1 MAKINLL
8 PWREAYRKEK
18 KEQFLAIIGGVV
30 ILSGLIAYLWV
41 VSVESSIENQE
52 ARNHLL
58 ETEIA
63 VLDKQVKEIADL
75 KKVRDDLLA
84 RIKIIQDLQGTRPLI
99 VRYFDDFARSIPDGV
114 FVNIVARVGNVI
126 SIEGVAESYNR
137 VATFMRNLEASDW
150 FAGPNL
156 TSVIAIPAEG
166 EQAQSFKMT
175 VNTSSPNDSTV
186 TTAEKSV
193 ENKNIKPST
202 AKESGG
208 K

>member
-30 ILSGLIAYLWV
+30 LVSGLLAYLWIA
-41 VSVESSIENQE
+41 SVESSIENQQ

-63 VLDKQVKEIADL
+63 NLDKQVKEIADL
-75 KKVRDDLLA
+75 KKIRDDLLA

-99 VRYFDDFARSIPDGV
+99 VRYFDNFVRSIPDGV
-114 FVNIVARVGNVI
+114 YITMLSSQGNVV
-126 SIEGVAESYNR
+126 SVEGVAESYNR
-137 VATFMRNLEASDW
+137 VATLMRNLDSSDW
-150 FAGPNL
+150 FTKSAL
-156 TSVIAIPAEG
+156 TSVVAIPREG
-166 EQAQSFKMT
+166 EQAQSFKLT
-175 VNTSSPNDSTV
+175 VNT
-186 TTAEKSV
+186 TAPDLTAVPDATDKGV
-193 ENKNIKPST
+193 AAPVT
-202 AKESGG
+202 AKKAGG

>member
-18 KEQFLAIIGGVV
+18 KEQFLVVLGGFFVFSA
-30 ILSGLIAYLWV
+30 LCAYLWIA
-41 VSVESSIENQE
+41 SVESSIENQM

-63 VLDKQVKEIADL
+63 VLEKQVQEINDL

-84 RIKIIQDLQGTRPLI
+84 RIKIIQDLEGTRPLI

-114 FVNIVARVGNVI
+114 FVTSVAREADLV

-137 VATFMRNLEASDW
+137 VASFMRNLEASDW
-150 FAGPNL
+150 FAAPSL
-156 TSVIAIPAEG
+156 TSVTAAPSEG
-166 EQAQSFKMT
+166 EQANSFKMT
-175 VNTSSPNDSTV
+175 VHTSVPGDVAPET
-186 TTAEKSV
+186 EK
-193 ENKNIKPST
+193 P
-202 AKESGG
+202 GG
-208 K
+208 KSPKDKKDKKAGGK

>member
-30 ILSGLIAYLWV
+30 LLSGFVAYLWI
-41 VSVESSIENQE
+41 VSVESSIENQQ

-58 ETEIA
+58 ETEITNF
-63 VLDKQVKEIADL
+63 DKQVKEIADL

-99 VRYFDDFARSIPDGV
+99 VRYFDNFVRSIPDGV
-114 FVNIVARVGNVI
+114 HINMLSGQGNIL
-126 SIEGVAESYNR
+126 SLEGIAESYNR
-137 VATFMRNLEASDW
+137 VATLMRNLDSSDW

-156 TSVIAIPAEG
+156 TSVVAVPSEG
-166 EQAQSFKMT
+166 EQAQAFKMT
-175 VNTSSPNDSTV
+175 VSTV
-186 TTAEKSV
+186 EPDVTVAPDTKGGAA
-193 ENKNIKPST
+193 PAT
-202 AKESGG
+202 AKNAGG

>member
-30 ILSGLIAYLWV
+30 LLSGLMAYVWV
-41 VSVESSIENQE
+41 VSVESSIESQQ

-63 VLDKQVKEIADL
+63 NFDKQVKEIADL

-99 VRYFDDFARSIPDGV
+99 VRYFDNFVRSIPDGV
-114 FVNIVARVGNVI
+114 HINMLSSQGNVL
-126 SIEGVAESYNR
+126 SLEGIAESYNR
-137 VATFMRNLEASDW
+137 VSALMRNLDSSDW
-150 FAGPNL
+150 FASSNL
-156 TSVIAIPAEG
+156 SSVVAVPSEG
-166 EQAQSFKMT
+166 EQAQAFKLT
-175 VNTSSPNDSTV
+175 VSTV
-186 TTAEKSV
+186 EPDAAVAPDANAKGGAV
-193 ENKNIKPST
+193 PAT
-202 AKESGG
+202 AKNAGG

>member
-18 KEQFLAIIGGVV
+18 KEQFLAVVGGVV
-30 ILSGLIAYLWV
+30 LLSGLIAYLWV
-41 VSVESSIENQE
+41 VSVESSIENQQ

-63 VLDKQVKEIADL
+63 SLEKQVKEIADL

-114 FVNIVARVGNVI
+114 FVTMVARQGGVV
-126 SIEGVAESYNR
+126 SVEGVAESYNR
-137 VATFMRNLEASDW
+137 VATFMRNLDASDW
-150 FAGPNL
+150 FAGANL
-156 TSVIAIPAEG
+156 TSVVASPSEG
-166 EQAQSFKMT
+166 DQAQSFKMT
-175 VNTSSPNDSTV
+175 VNTSAPTDGSSAQKNEST
-186 TTAEKSV
+186 
-193 ENKNIKPST
+193 KPST
-202 AKESGG
+202 VKKAGG

>member
-18 KEQFLAIIGGVV
+18 KDQFVVITVGVV
-30 ILSGLIAYLWV
+30 LLAALMAYLWV
-41 VSVESSIENQE
+41 VSVESSIENQQ

-63 VLDKQVKEIADL
+63 NLDKQVKEIAEL
-75 KKVRDDLLA
+75 KKIRDDLLA

-114 FVNIVARVGNVI
+114 FVTVLNRNDGTLTL
-126 SIEGVAESYNR
+126 EGIAESYNR

-156 TSVIAIPAEG
+156 TSVVAVPAEG

-175 VNTSSPNDSTV
+175 VNTSAPDAVLTPGSEE
-186 TTAEKSV
+186 EKQKNSSV
-193 ENKNIKPST
+193 VK
-202 AKESGG
+202 KEGG
-208 K
+208 Q

>member
-30 ILSGLIAYLWV
+30 VLSGLIAYLWIM
-41 VSVESSIENQE
+41 SVESSIENQQ

-63 VLDKQVKEIADL
+63 TLEKQVKEIADL

-99 VRYFDDFARSIPDGV
+99 VRYFDDFARSVPDGV
-114 FVNIVARVGNVI
+114 FVTTVSKQGTKV

-137 VATFMRNLEASDW
+137 VATFMRNLDSSDW
-150 FAGPNL
+150 FAGASL
-156 TSVIAIPAEG
+156 SSVVAAPSQG
-166 EQAQSFKMT
+166 EQAQSFKIT
-175 VNTSSPNDSTV
+175 VNTSVPDELDTSKTKKD
-186 TTAEKSV
+186 EK
-193 ENKNIKPST
+193 NKPSS
-202 AKESGG
+202 AKKAGG

>member
-30 ILSGLIAYLWV
+30 LLSGLLAYLWI
-41 VSVESSIENQE
+41 VSVESSIENQQ

-63 VLDKQVKEIADL
+63 NFDKQVKEIADL

-99 VRYFDDFARSIPDGV
+99 VRYFDDFARSIPDGLYITMLSSQGSV
-114 FVNIVARVGNVI
+114 LSV
-126 SIEGVAESYNR
+126 EGVAESYNR
-137 VATFMRNLEASDW
+137 VATFMRNLDASDW
-150 FAGPNL
+150 FAGASL
-156 TSVIAIPAEG
+156 TSVVASPSEG
-166 EQAQSFKMT
+166 EQAQSFRMT
-175 VNTSSPNDSTV
+175 VSTSAPDAAVVPDAKNKGSASP
-186 TTAEKSV
+186 SV
-193 ENKNIKPST
+193 
-202 AKESGG
+202 AKKAGG
-208 K
+208 N

>member
-30 ILSGLIAYLWV
+30 LLSGLISYLWIS
-41 VSVESSIENQE
+41 SVESSIENQQ

-63 VLDKQVKEIADL
+63 SMEKQVKEIAEL

-99 VRYFDDFARSIPDGV
+99 VRYFDDFVRSIPDGV
-114 FVNIVARVGNVI
+114 FVTMVARVGSVV
-126 SIEGVAESYNR
+126 SVEGVAESYNR

-150 FAGPNL
+150 FANPNM
-156 TSVIAIPAEG
+156 TSVVAVPAEG
-166 EQAQSFKMT
+166 EQAQAFKMT
-175 VNTSSPNDSTV
+175 VNTSVPTEVDASVSKD
-186 TTAEKSV
+186 EK
-193 ENKNIKPST
+193 NKPS
-202 AKESGG
+202 AVKKAGG

>member
-30 ILSGLIAYLWV
+30 LLSGFVAYLWI
-41 VSVESSIENQE
+41 VSVESSIESQQ

-58 ETEIA
+58 ETEITNF
-63 VLDKQVKEIADL
+63 DKQVKEIADL

-99 VRYFDDFARSIPDGV
+99 VRYFDNFVRSIPDGV
-114 FVNIVARVGNVI
+114 HINMLSGQGNIL
-126 SIEGVAESYNR
+126 SLEGIAESYNR
-137 VATFMRNLEASDW
+137 VATLMRNLDSSDW

-156 TSVIAIPAEG
+156 TSVVAVPSEG
-166 EQAQSFKMT
+166 EQAQAFKMT
-175 VNTSSPNDSTV
+175 VSTV
-186 TTAEKSV
+186 EPDVTVAPDTKGGAA
-193 ENKNIKPST
+193 PAT
-202 AKESGG
+202 AKNAGG

>member
-18 KEQFLAIIGGVV
+18 KEQFIAIIGGVV
-30 ILSGLIAYLWV
+30 LLSGLIAYLWI
-41 VSVESSIENQE
+41 VSVESSIENQQ

-63 VLDKQVKEIADL
+63 ILDKQVKEIADL

-99 VRYFDDFARSIPDGV
+99 VRYFDNLVRSIPDGV
-114 FVNIVARVGNVI
+114 HITMLSSQGSVL
-126 SIEGVAESYNR
+126 SIEGIAESYNR
-137 VATFMRNLEASDW
+137 VATLMRNLDASDW
-150 FAGPNL
+150 FANSAM
-156 TSVIAIPAEG
+156 TSVVAVPGEG
-166 EQAQSFKMT
+166 EQAQSFKLT
-175 VNTSSPNDSTV
+175 VSTSVPDANDKD
-186 TTAEKSV
+186 AADAA
-193 ENKNIKPST
+193 T
-202 AKESGG
+202 AKKAES

>member
-30 ILSGLIAYLWV
+30 LLSGLISYLWIS
-41 VSVESSIENQE
+41 SVESSIENQQ

-63 VLDKQVKEIADL
+63 SMEKQVKEIADL

-114 FVNIVARVGNVI
+114 FVTMVARTGSVV

-137 VATFMRNLEASDW
+137 VATFMRNLDSSDW
-150 FAGPNL
+150 FANPNM
-156 TSVIAIPAEG
+156 TSVVAVPAEG
-166 EQAQSFKMT
+166 EQAQAFKMT
-175 VNTSSPNDSTV
+175 VNASVPTEVDSPAPKV
-186 TTAEKSV
+186 EKT
-193 ENKNIKPST
+193 KPS
-202 AKESGG
+202 AVKKAGG

>member
-18 KEQFLAIIGGVV
+18 KEQFLAIVGGVV

-41 VSVESSIENQE
+41 VSVQSSIDNQMS
-52 ARNHLL
+52 RNQLL

-63 VLDKQVKEIADL
+63 NLDKQVKEIAGL

-114 FVNIVARVGNVI
+114 FVTMVARTGSVV
-126 SIEGVAESYNR
+126 SVEGIAESYNR
-137 VATFMRNLEASDW
+137 VATFMRNLESSDW

-156 TSVIAIPAEG
+156 TSVIAVPSEG
-166 EQAQSFKMT
+166 DQAQSFKMT
-175 VNTSSPNDSTV
+175 VNTSAPNDPAAAKPA
-186 TTAEKSV
+186 AE
-193 ENKNIKPST
+193 NTNAKPSV
-202 AKESGG
+202 AKELGG

>member
-18 KEQFLAIIGGVV
+18 KEQFLAVIGGAV

-41 VSVESSIENQE
+41 VSVQSSIENQE
-52 ARNHLL
+52 ARNQLL

-63 VLDKQVKEIADL
+63 ILDKQVKEIADL
-75 KKVRDDLLA
+75 KKVRDDLLS

-114 FVNIVARVGNVI
+114 FVNMVARAGNVV
-126 SIEGVAESYNR
+126 SIEGIAESYNR
-137 VATFMRNLEASDW
+137 VATFMRNLESSDW
-150 FAGPNL
+150 FSGPNL
-156 TSVIAIPAEG
+156 TSVIAVPAEG

-175 VNTSSPNDSTV
+175 VNTSSPNESNSAPDAANPT
-186 TTAEKSV
+186 
-193 ENKNIKPST
+193 KPSS

>member
-18 KEQFLAIIGGVV
+18 KEQFLAVIGGVV
-30 ILSGLIAYLWV
+30 LLSGLLAYLWI
-41 VSVESSIENQE
+41 VSVESSIENQQ

-63 VLDKQVKEIADL
+63 NFDKQVKEIADL

-99 VRYFDDFARSIPDGV
+99 VRYFDNFVRSIPDGV
-114 FVNIVARVGNVI
+114 HITMLSSQGNVL
-126 SIEGVAESYNR
+126 SLEGIAESYNR
-137 VATFMRNLEASDW
+137 VATLMRNLDASDW

-156 TSVIAIPAEG
+156 TSVVAVPSEG
-166 EQAQSFKMT
+166 DQAQAFKMT
-175 VNTSSPNDSTV
+175 VNTVEPDMTAVASNDKSGANPA
-186 TTAEKSV
+186 TAT
-193 ENKNIKPST
+193 N
-202 AKESGG
+202 AGG